1 MKVKNIFTNPLHGI
15 KPGEVGE
22 LPKNRESRI
31 NQYVKYGMIEIVEE
45 KKHNRDRKKPKNR
58 KKHVEDVKQAKI
70 NGNRSR
76 LSYTLPRV

>member
-31 NQYVKYGMIEIVEE
+31 NQYVKYGMIELVEE
-45 KKHNRDRKKPKNR
+45 KAKEETPAPETQPGQEEAEEPKKTRRGRKAS
-58 KKHVEDVKQAKI
+58 ED
-70 NGNRSR
+70 
-76 LSYTLPRV
+76 

>member
-31 NQYVKYGMIEIVEE
+31 KQYVKYGMIELVEE
-45 KKHNRDRKKPKNR
+45 KTKEEKPEPEAQPEQEETEAPAKTRRGRKAS
-58 KKHVEDVKQAKI
+58 ED
-70 NGNRSR
+70 
-76 LSYTLPRV
+76 